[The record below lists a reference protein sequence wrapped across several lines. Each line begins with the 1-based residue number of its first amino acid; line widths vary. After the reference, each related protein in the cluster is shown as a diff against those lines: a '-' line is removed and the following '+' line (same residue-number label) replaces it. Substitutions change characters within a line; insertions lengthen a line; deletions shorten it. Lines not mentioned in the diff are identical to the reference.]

1 MTNLGG
7 DARLIHSLLAGRRRF
22 GCAALAAWGPLD
34 VRLQIGVSYDVPE
47 IETGLNTGE
56 NIYA

>member
-1 MTNLGG
+1 LGG
-7 DARLIHSLLAGRRRF
+7 EARLIHSLLAGRRRF